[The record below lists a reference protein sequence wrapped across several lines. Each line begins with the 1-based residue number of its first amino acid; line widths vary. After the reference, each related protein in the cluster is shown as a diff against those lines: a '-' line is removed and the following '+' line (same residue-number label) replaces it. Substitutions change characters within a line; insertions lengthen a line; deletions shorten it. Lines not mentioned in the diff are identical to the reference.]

1 MYFSYFLISFLAA
14 LGHAYEA
21 ISTDAIARYHRM
33 YGRDVFFLTGTDE
46 HGQKIANRA
55 ETEGVKPIDICDK
68 YANGFVE
75 LNKKLRISNDS
86 YIRTTMPHHYKSAQT
101 LWELCAKGK
110 YRNILCNTSQNRYF
124 TFLPNFSF
132 FFFFYFLLL

>member
-1 MYFSYFLISFLAA
+1 MLMKLFLLTLLQDII
-14 LGHAYEA
+14 ECM
-21 ISTDAIARYHRM
+21 DAM
-33 YGRDVFFLTGTDE
+33 FFFLTGTDE

-55 ETEGVKPIDICDK
+55 ETEGVKPIEICDK
-68 YANGFVE
+68 YANGFMD

-110 YRNILCNTSQNRYF
+110 CRYLAARNQYYISI
-124 TFLPNFSF
+124 
-132 FFFFYFLLL
+132 